1 MCGVRRLERLVGVLR
16 HKLTRL
22 SLKLNDQQQQ
32 HVDDDDEE
40 YQQFIEPWTTTSTG
54 LPVLDY

>member
-1 MCGVRRLERLVGVLR
+1 VCGVRRLERLVGVLR

-40 YQQFIEPWTTTSTG
+40 YQQFIEP
-54 LPVLDY
+54 